1 VSSRDDIL
9 DAATTIF
16 ADKGFDATSVREIC
30 ATAGVNIAAVN
41 YHFGSKAGLYR
52 EAVLRAYHQASQSA
66 MPTLDTADGDAD
78 AALASWIHWYAVRC
92 VRPGRDAASRLMLRE
107 AAQPS
112 EALTGVVESVL
123 HPVYREL
130 EEIVR
135 ALLPASTDARV
146 LKIQCLSIIGQCLVH
161 RVCREMIDRLPVE
174 PALGPDDAS
183 AIAELVLAN
192 ARAALSAASTSILE
206 STS

>member
-1 VSSRDDIL
+1 MSSRDDIL

-16 ADKGFDATSVREIC
+16 ADKGFDAASVREIC
-30 ATAGVNIAAVN
+30 AAANVNIAAVN

-52 EAVLRAYHQASQSA
+52 EAVLSAYHRASPST
-66 MPTLDTADGDAD
+66 MPTLGSVGGDAD
-78 AALASWIHWYAVRC
+78 AALAGWIDWYVLRC
-92 VRPGRDAASRLMLRE
+92 VRPGRDPATRLMLRE
-107 AAQPS
+107 AAHPS

-123 HPVYREL
+123 HPVYQGL

-135 ALLPASTDARV
+135 SWLPASTDART
-146 LKIQCLSIIGQCLVH
+146 LKLQCLSIIGQCLVH

-174 PALGPDDAS
+174 PAIGPDDAR
-183 AIAELVLAN
+183 AIADLVLAN
-192 ARAALSAASTSILE
+192 ARAALAAASTSILE